1 MASAFWGGFTGG
13 LAGGIGQGFV
23 SAQEQERLKQEKA
36 LKLSQAVLDTFQPGQ
51 SAAITAFKLNMI
63 YRAAGVD
70 PDKSPEAKAMINMI
84 SKLQDDEMTAI
95 RDTLTKAGVDPNN
108 IEAAI
113 KASGGSAEGA
123 LGFANKMTE
132 SINAS
137 RQRQATTEAAD
148 VAQGVRSLGTTQP
161 IAGQGPETAV
171 SSFSL
176 PTEAAGPADAA
187 SRYERAAQI
196 ALQAGDTAIAEKY
209 MKLADDARGGGGG
222 AASRTLL
229 AIRAQGGTTGNQA
242 VDQMTP
248 QQARAAMNEM
258 FKTDPINALIER
270 AMADGGGAQN
280 TAIDPPGTVE
290 SILQWMGLGGDD
302 EPEAGFPPQ

>member
-1 MASAFWGGFTGG
+1 MASAFWGGFAGG
-13 LAGGIGQGFV
+13 AAGGIAQGLQNN
-23 SAQEQERLKQEKA
+23 QEQQRLKEEKA
-36 LKLSQAVLDTFQPGQ
+36 LRLSQAVLDTFQPGQ
-51 SAAITAFKLNMI
+51 SAAITTFKLNMI

-70 PDKSPEAKAMINMI
+70 PDKSPEAKGMISMI

-137 RQRQATTEAAD
+137 RERQATTEAAD

-161 IAGQGPETAV
+161 IAGEGPETAV

-176 PTEAAGPADAA
+176 PEAAAGPADAA
-187 SRYERAAQI
+187 ARYERAAQI
-196 ALQAGDTAIAEKY
+196 ALQAGNTTIAEKY
-209 MKLADDARGGGGG
+209 MALAKEARGGDDG

-229 AIRAQGGTTGNQA
+229 AIRAQGGTTRSQDVNALSPAEASAALEVLSNTDPLEQA
-242 VDQMTP
+242 I
-248 QQARAAMNEM
+248 ARALA
-258 FKTDPINALIER
+258 
-270 AMADGGGAQN
+270 GGGQKT
-280 TAIDPPGTVE
+280 TAPE
-290 SILQWMGLGGDD
+290 DD
-302 EPEAGFPPQ
+302 GFFDWFSRQ